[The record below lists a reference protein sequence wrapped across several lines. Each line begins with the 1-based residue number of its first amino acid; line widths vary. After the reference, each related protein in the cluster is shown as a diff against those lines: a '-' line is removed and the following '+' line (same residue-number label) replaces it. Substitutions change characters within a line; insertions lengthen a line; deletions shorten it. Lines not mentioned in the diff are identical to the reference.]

1 MWLVI
6 DCLQRGSVRA
16 PRLRTSRS
24 HESLLSPPPS
34 PAQALMLSSV
44 DLGPAS
50 GEVRVQALHPSVLG
64 QEHCFQVS
72 APHAG
77 ATAYF
82 ACRGPAERDRWVHSI
97 KRSIQPEQE
106 HMRRK
111 ENSLKIWVLEA
122 KNIAPKKRYF
132 CEVSLDRTLYART
145 SSKPKSELCFWGEQ
159 FEFSNLPNVSSISI
173 SLFREGEKKKRK
185 DKSSLVGT
193 VTIPVHSVTSRYLI
207 EKWYM
212 VQPESR
218 SSSSSSRDPPSL
230 RIKCRFQSVDIL
242 PLEVYD
248 EFLQY
253 MSSSYGSLCGMLEP
267 IINIRSK
274 EDIAT
279 CLVSVMQRLGKAQDF
294 LADIVMMDIL
304 RVDDEHLTFRGN
316 SLATKAMEAYMK
328 LVGERYLRET
338 LREPIRALLSGEN
351 ANGSPNNAGILDC
364 EVDPLKIPSQSILV
378 KNQTNLAQAVIRF
391 WTRIY
396 NSFAVFPVELR
407 DCFATLRS
415 RLKARGKEELSDHLI
430 SASIFLRFL
439 CPAILSPSLFNLTQE
454 YPDEKGSRHLTLV
467 AKTLQTL
474 ANFTQFQSKES
485 FMEFL
490 NPFLDRE
497 APTMRTFLKQ
507 ISSPLPKDSRAPEFD
522 GYIDLGKQLSI
533 LHTLLSE
540 TSPKLATKRPA
551 RDLNT
556 ADDYVLFS
564 ALDSEGRPVPRTHQQ
579 AHYYG
584 HHGYKQQPGFPVGLG
599 YGRNRQSGSVDAN
612 GNGHHDDYAERM
624 RFIDEVNEGH
634 SSGNDAAPENIR
646 GSQLSIGQL
655 SNMASSGYQ
664 SFAYESSSPVDPTI
678 NHDAA
683 SNGSHKAGS
692 LHEGNGHHHVSGR
705 CKDGRYG
712 ATVSALAFN
721 NPMYNLGHGNKHSPS
736 SSLSSAQSVEDLRL
750 LHRPATAPHQL
761 STSSE
766 ESGSLDT
773 PPRERRFFKPV
784 VPRTNPRVGLQ
795 RSPRLGVQSLSSQA
809 APVPVMPAEV
819 PQRRRHKLARRVST
833 ECISEQ
839 SNRNSTG
846 STSTG
851 TLHNSASNGNWD
863 SDDSRESAEQRS
875 ISGSKT
881 SLVRGRMAKPSRSNE
896 VILDPKGLN
905 DDPSTIY
912 EREIA
917 ELRVQMEALQIKLN
931 AAEQRLQKGDLSTHD
946 NAHAEYLDRRRAIIR
961 AANSALSLGGNTD
974 RDEQLKHIIA
984 KLLTVEDELRREQS
998 TMASMINVK
1007 QQVIHAQEEKI
1018 QALDAANSR
1027 LLGALSQLKD
1037 RYSNSLLHTKNGY
1050 NGHARNNGNPSST
1063 NNGNGSSQSSTASQP
1078 PSTEAQ
1084 PTSSPH
1090 PNKFPGKLTVDFD
1103 VLNSPE
1109 LKSSL
1114 C

>member
-1 MWLVI
+1 MYQV
-6 DCLQRGSVRA
+6 G
-16 PRLRTSRS
+16 
-24 HESLLSPPPS
+24 LS
-34 PAQALMLSSV
+34 A
-44 DLGPAS
+44 
-50 GEVRVQALHPSVLG
+50 
-64 QEHCFQVS
+64 
-72 APHAG
+72 
-77 ATAYF
+77 
-82 ACRGPAERDRWVHSI
+82 
-97 KRSIQPEQE
+97 
-106 HMRRK
+106 
-111 ENSLKIWVLEA
+111 
-122 KNIAPKKRYF
+122 
-132 CEVSLDRTLYART
+132 
-145 SSKPKSELCFWGEQ
+145 
-159 FEFSNLPNVSSISI
+159 
-173 SLFREGEKKKRK
+173 
-185 DKSSLVGT
+185 
-193 VTIPVHSVTSRYLI
+193 
-207 EKWYM
+207 
-212 VQPESR
+212 SR
-218 SSSSSSRDPPSL
+218 SSRRRDPPSL

-364 EVDPLKIPSQSILV
+364 EVDPLKIPSQ
-378 KNQTNLAQAVIRF
+378 K
-391 WTRIY
+391 
-396 NSFAVFPVELR
+396 
-407 DCFATLRS
+407 
-415 RLKARGKEELSDHLI
+415 
-430 SASIFLRFL
+430 
-439 CPAILSPSLFNLTQE
+439 

-540 TSPKLATKRPA
+540 TSPKLATKVAQFRELIN
-551 RDLNT
+551 R
-556 ADDYVLFS
+556 
-564 ALDSEGRPVPRTHQQ
+564 RTTT
-579 AHYYG
+579 G
-584 HHGYKQQPGFPVGLG
+584 ITGT
-599 YGRNRQSGSVDAN
+599 S
-612 GNGHHDDYAERM
+612 
-624 RFIDEVNEGH
+624 
-634 SSGNDAAPENIR
+634 
-646 GSQLSIGQL
+646 
-655 SNMASSGYQ
+655 
-664 SFAYESSSPVDPTI
+664 
-678 NHDAA
+678 
-683 SNGSHKAGS
+683 
-692 LHEGNGHHHVSGR
+692 
-705 CKDGRYG
+705 
-712 ATVSALAFN
+712 N
-721 NPMYNLGHGNKHSPS
+721 NPGSPWAWVMVGIVS
-736 SSLSSAQSVEDLRL
+736 
-750 LHRPATAPHQL
+750 PGL
-761 STSSE
+761 ST
-766 ESGSLDT
+766 
-773 PPRERRFFKPV
+773 P
-784 VPRTNPRVGLQ
+784 
-795 RSPRLGVQSLSSQA
+795 
-809 APVPVMPAEV
+809 
-819 PQRRRHKLARRVST
+819 
-833 ECISEQ
+833 
-839 SNRNSTG
+839 
-846 STSTG
+846 TG
-851 TLHNSASNGNWD
+851 TDTTTTTRNECVSLM
-863 SDDSRESAEQRS
+863 SR
-875 ISGSKT
+875 
-881 SLVRGRMAKPSRSNE
+881 
-896 VILDPKGLN
+896 
-905 DDPSTIY
+905 
-912 EREIA
+912 
-917 ELRVQMEALQIKLN
+917 
-931 AAEQRLQKGDLSTHD
+931 
-946 NAHAEYLDRRRAIIR
+946 
-961 AANSALSLGGNTD
+961 
-974 RDEQLKHIIA
+974 
-984 KLLTVEDELRREQS
+984 LLTVEDELRREQS